1 VRGSRGGPSSRTRP
15 PPRGRQHS
23 CVTPLAKTPDKVR
36 NSAAC
41 TQSGGAVF
49 QESRTRVW
57 VPPVGLRRTL
67 GRVARPAEHR
77 AVADVER
84 RAPDCERHDV
94 VNGQVAR
101 GVGRT
106 LVARAPVA
114 VLATPCPEY
123 SRTQVLPGP
132 RAVQGVVAAPVR
144 QPGMDEAPTPRS
156 ARDDTADRAELH
168 ARRGAGT
175 VAARLTLVT
184 LGCRPFDIATSVSG
198 VDAAVYSP
206 TVLRLRDQS
215 WASGERIGRTRGP
228 VAPGHEL
235 LELRPPVDLLGADAE
250 MDGSEADVRTRRA
263 SGVLARCQL
272 SPRGSSR
279 R

>member
-1 VRGSRGGPSSRTRP
+1 M
-15 PPRGRQHS
+15 
-23 CVTPLAKTPDKVR
+23 
-36 NSAAC
+36 
-41 TQSGGAVF
+41 
-49 QESRTRVW
+49 W

-67 GRVARPAEHR
+67 GRVAGATEHGE
-77 AVADVER
+77 VADVQR
-84 RAPDCERHDV
+84 RATGSKRHDV
-94 VNGQVAR
+94 IGGQVDSR
-101 GVGRT
+101 VRIPH
-106 LVARAPVA
+106 VARAPVT
-114 VLATPCPEY
+114 VLATPRPEH
-123 SRTQVLPGP
+123 SCAQALPGP